1 MNMMDTGRQQHLSV
15 IPAVEGMPRTPI
27 RSLPRAPTRGPES
40 RVEGGLDHQQNHME
54 TALGCVDISSQPYEG
69 TDEMEESEVSVRQ
82 LVEPGEDAT
91 EMLDLADEAFDQMTL
106 SV

>member
-1 MNMMDTGRQQHLSV
+1 
-15 IPAVEGMPRTPI
+15 
-27 RSLPRAPTRGPES
+27 
-40 RVEGGLDHQQNHME
+40 
-54 TALGCVDISSQPYEG
+54 
-69 TDEMEESEVSVRQ
+69 MEEPEASVRQ

>member
-1 MNMMDTGRQQHLSV
+1 
-15 IPAVEGMPRTPI
+15 
-27 RSLPRAPTRGPES
+27 
-40 RVEGGLDHQQNHME
+40 
-54 TALGCVDISSQPYEG
+54 
-69 TDEMEESEVSVRQ
+69 MEESEVSVRQ

>member
-1 MNMMDTGRQQHLSV
+1 
-15 IPAVEGMPRTPI
+15 
-27 RSLPRAPTRGPES
+27 
-40 RVEGGLDHQQNHME
+40 
-54 TALGCVDISSQPYEG
+54 
-69 TDEMEESEVSVRQ
+69 MEEPEVSARQ